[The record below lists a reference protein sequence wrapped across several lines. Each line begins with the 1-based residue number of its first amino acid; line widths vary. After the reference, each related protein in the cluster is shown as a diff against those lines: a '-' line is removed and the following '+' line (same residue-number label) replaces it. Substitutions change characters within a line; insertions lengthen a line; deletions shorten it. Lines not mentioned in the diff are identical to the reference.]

1 MVQLHRNYGVGY
13 QGHLVRQTTRV
24 QSSQPW
30 DGMACRES
38 GGNRP
43 SGYEQPGPCSQA
55 CAPRRFRTAS
65 SIMPPL
71 RGNRAAMF
79 QQRRLYSNIPK
90 EDGGKAERIYVR
102 ICTPYSAPM
111 HMSCKLR
118 LGNAIVQ
125 EWVSRPFRTRT
136 NCEFRLRHVCVSAL
150 MATKFGV
157 STSLFESGSV
167 LLASQASSNSCLSLE
182 VPIPWGIRTPYVV
195 MGAPRQPFLHNLIVS
210 HAMMQLTRSSETWT
224 SNSGL

>member
-1 MVQLHRNYGVGY
+1 MFPGLCAETVSYSIQH
-13 QGHLVRQTTRV
+13 HA
-24 QSSQPW
+24 PPP
-30 DGMACRES
+30 RES
-38 GGNRP
+38 RSHVSAAP
-43 SGYEQPGPCSQA
+43 SLFKYPQG
-55 CAPRRFRTAS
+55 RRREGRT
-65 SIMPPL
+65 
-71 RGNRAAMF
+71 
-79 QQRRLYSNIPK
+79 NIRT
-90 EDGGKAERIYVR
+90 DM
-102 ICTPYSAPM
+102 YSAPM

-136 NCEFRLRHVCVSAL
+136 NCEFRLRHVCVGAL

-224 SNSGL
+224 SNTGL